1 MKRGCIEDETLE
13 CVEKKHYELKMTL
26 SIEDLFIKVEA
37 FDKAVEKLII
47 DPETK
52 DEIEAKD
59 WDLLKPAKKQQ
70 ITENLVGKL
79 IKAKIC

>member
-1 MKRGCIEDETLE
+1 
-13 CVEKKHYELKMTL
+13 MTL
-26 SIEDLFIKVEA
+26 SDEDLFIKVEA

-70 ITENLVGKL
+70 STENLVGKL